1 MFEKLTAFFLKY
13 RVIILVVFAVIFAV
27 SVVGTVYLVNDD
39 DKVNSDMMSYLS
51 DDFDTTAGLKF
62 IQSHFGIRG
71 DGMLVVRGEEDDEYI
86 RQAVANIRKM
96 EGVRQLIWVED
107 AVTLEEMNEELKKL
121 DIDLGDTDLDALRE
135 NMENNSLLSGFVQ
148 YLDLLGIKDISIDT
162 SALKEY
168 LKRPIE
174 GAEGEYDY
182 VIMIMMNYAPSTG
195 EAYDLLDAIKAEFS
209 DRSIASAGMTETAQ
223 TVMNDTL
230 NDLPNFLIYAV
241 IAVIVIMLLTTSSFV
256 EPLIIMLTL
265 GVSIVISMGANY
277 LYPSISII
285 SFATSAVLQLAI
297 TMDYSIFYMHVY
309 KKNRRELDPAQAT
322 VKAVPEVASS
332 ILASGLT
339 TIGGF
344 VALYFMRFGV
354 GSDLAGVL
362 IKGVVLSLITILI
375 LQPVITMLLDKAIV
389 KTTHDFTSRF
399 NDLVRKKKP
408 SFKGLST
415 ENVVRPLAK
424 FSVWQRIVL
433 VVLAV
438 ALLVPAYIGQSK
450 LTYSYF
456 RMYET
461 VLDTPEKVL
470 ADELGNQMI
479 MAVPLKTA
487 NGTQKDFMAEVLAD
501 PNKKVSG
508 IVGAF
513 TAIDIDTATL
523 ISMLDLLSSEESID
537 RLESNLKLLASP
549 EAQEILENVGMDL
562 SNIDFSKLEN
572 LDLSEMLKGVDL
584 TMLNSYF
591 AKVDG
596 EWYTMYSISIAGNT
610 EDDAAM
616 ATYEYLQGVREK
628 YFGSNGYS
636 IGMLTGSYDMREVT
650 PVDFLRVT
658 LVSVAIIFIIIA
670 ILLKNPLKSF
680 LLVLMIELGIWISLS
695 LTFLAGQEMNFIIY
709 IVISSV
715 QLGCTVDYAILLAN
729 TFEHNR
735 DKYTSSKE
743 CAIQSACEAVPA
755 VFVSAALI
763 IAVCMS
769 VYFVSQNLII
779 KQLTGML
786 ARGAAISLVLVTF
799 VQTAIMSFFKT
810 ERKKTDFEGK
820 IRNLEEK
827 IKENVNSKGKKGDK
841 ESPLESDINTPDL
854 GKSTK

>member
-1 MFEKLTAFFLKY
+1 
-13 RVIILVVFAVIFAV
+13 
-27 SVVGTVYLVNDD
+27 
-39 DKVNSDMMSYLS
+39 
-51 DDFDTTAGLKF
+51 
-62 IQSHFGIRG
+62 
-71 DGMLVVRGEEDDEYI
+71 
-86 RQAVANIRKM
+86 
-96 EGVRQLIWVED
+96 
-107 AVTLEEMNEELKKL
+107 
-121 DIDLGDTDLDALRE
+121 
-135 NMENNSLLSGFVQ
+135 
-148 YLDLLGIKDISIDT
+148 
-162 SALKEY
+162 
-168 LKRPIE
+168 
-174 GAEGEYDY
+174 
-182 VIMIMMNYAPSTG
+182 
-195 EAYDLLDAIKAEFS
+195 
-209 DRSIASAGMTETAQ
+209 
-223 TVMNDTL
+223 
-230 NDLPNFLIYAV
+230 
-241 IAVIVIMLLTTSSFV
+241 
-256 EPLIIMLTL
+256 
-265 GVSIVISMGANY
+265 
-277 LYPSISII
+277 
-285 SFATSAVLQLAI
+285 
-297 TMDYSIFYMHVY
+297 
-309 KKNRRELDPAQAT
+309 
-322 VKAVPEVASS
+322 
-332 ILASGLT
+332 
-339 TIGGF
+339 
-344 VALYFMRFGV
+344 
-354 GSDLAGVL
+354 
-362 IKGVVLSLITILI
+362 
-375 LQPVITMLLDKAIV
+375 MLLDKAIV

-827 IKENVNSKGKKGDK
+827 IQENIVKKGKNEDK
-841 ESPLESDINTPDL
+841 IASDETQTVTSDMQKRP
-854 GKSTK
+854 K